1 MAIDLKT
8 SDGRMNF
15 LNDKLADLVSGVD
28 SAYGNI
34 IFDELIKRIEATISD
49 FNEEMEHVFSD
60 LQENEKER
68 RVALNK
74 MKRKKIKKE
83 SGNLTDWEQKLLS
96 MYSEKDKEEQEG

>member
-34 IFDELIKRIEATISD
+34 IFDELIKRIECLISD

-60 LQENEKER
+60 LQANEKER

-74 MKRKKIKKE
+74 MKRKKSKE
-83 SGNLTDWEQKLLS
+83 QSGNLTDREEKLLN
-96 MYSEKDKEEQEG
+96 MYSEKDKEEEE

>member
-15 LNDKLADLVSGVD
+15 LNDKLADLVSGID

-34 IFDELIKRIEATISD
+34 IFDELIKSIECLISD

-60 LQENEKER
+60 LQANEKER

-74 MKRKKIKKE
+74 MKRKKSTE
-83 SGNLTDWEQKLLS
+83 QSGNLTDWEEKLLNMS
-96 MYSEKDKEEQEG
+96 SEKDKEEEE

>member
-34 IFDELIKRIEATISD
+34 IFDELIKRIECLISD

-60 LQENEKER
+60 LQASEKER

-74 MKRKKIKKE
+74 MKRKKSKE
-83 SGNLTDWEQKLLS
+83 QSGNLTDREEKLLN
-96 MYSEKDKEEQEG
+96 MYSEKDKEEEE